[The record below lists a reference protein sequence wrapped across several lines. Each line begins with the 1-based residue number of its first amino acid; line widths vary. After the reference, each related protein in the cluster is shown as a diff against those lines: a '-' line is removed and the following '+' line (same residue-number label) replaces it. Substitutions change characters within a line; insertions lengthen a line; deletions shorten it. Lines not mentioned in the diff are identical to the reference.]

1 MAFYLPLSKNLSRMK
16 KKPCA
21 LLFEAM
27 YHGKYDFNDFIQS
40 DISNSFDVF
49 YVRDRKIQKPNKKL
63 KVYHSF
69 LNLFLFEY
77 LRTNERVVFS
87 YRKGVSAYNAVSV
100 HAGNKHF
107 YQTDISD
114 FFSSIDHQLIKE
126 TIIASAD
133 LSPIEDLNEHI
144 DRVLNLVTVDG
155 ALPMGFSTS
164 PLISNACLYKFDAAL
179 EEYSKSR
186 RLTYTRYADD
196 LIISSENREELEGI
210 QEKIIELLKEIF
222 DERLSLN
229 YSKSK
234 FTHVGRKVKILGMVI
249 LPTGKVSVDIKFK
262 KNVEVLLHFYMK
274 DKEKFLDKVDGDM
287 RGGME
292 KVSGYLNYINTIDK
306 SYLDKLRKKF
316 GGAIVDM
323 FLHLP
328 TKQS

>member
-1 MAFYLPLSKNLSRMK
+1 MK
-16 KKPCA
+16 KKPCS

-27 YHGKYDFNDFIQS
+27 YHGKYDFKDFIQS

-49 YVRDRKIQKPNKKL
+49 YVKDRKIQKPNKKL

-87 YRKGVSAYNAVSV
+87 YRKGVSAYDAVAA
-100 HAGNKHF
+100 HASNKHF

-114 FFSSIDHQLIKE
+114 FFSSIDSQLIKE

-133 LSPIEDLNEHI
+133 LSPIEDLNEHLERVI
-144 DRVLNLVTVDG
+144 DLVTVDG
-155 ALPMGFSTS
+155 TLPMGFSTS
-164 PLISNACLYKFDAAL
+164 PLISNACLYKFDKAL
-179 EEYSKSR
+179 EEYSTNHN
-186 RLTYTRYADD
+186 LTYTRYADD
-196 LIISSENREELEGI
+196 LILSSKNREDLEGI
-210 QEKIIELLKEIF
+210 QEKIAELLKNTF
-222 DERLSLN
+222 DDRLSLN

-234 FTHVGRKVKILGMVI
+234 FTHIGRKVKILGMVI

-262 KNVEVLLHFYMK
+262 NKVEVLLHFYMK
-274 DKEKFLDKVDGDM
+274 DREKFLDKVDGDM

-292 KVSGYLNYINTIDK
+292 KVSGYLNYINTVDK

-316 GGAIVDM
+316 GGTIVDM
-323 FLHLP
+323 FLHLS
-328 TKQS
+328 TKKS